1 MNVRPVWFTFLSLLW
16 LPAALAQAPAPLPAD
31 LEGDIVN
38 STTGAPIP
46 GARIKLER
54 SGAEPTYTRAD
65 AHGHFRFGNLD
76 PVIYTLSAGSPGFL
90 KSSTAYVGFTDLRPD
105 GRNGVVRGVII
116 RQVGY
121 ASAGPAPAITK
132 STDSSGAQH
141 AKATVPL
148 LAYGVITG
156 KVTDPYGVP
165 LADTTV
171 EVLAKAPVPSN
182 GSASPPA
189 RSMQVRTNDKG
200 EFRAASL
207 EPGSYY
213 VVANKSNGMATWE
226 SSYRIT
232 YYGAAIDLAAAKP
245 LVVGAGEQVRADVSL
260 VRKSGVHVAG
270 RLIRPPGVEG
280 SGDSMVYTNVALVP
294 EQNTLLNANG
304 QFANGRDDYR
314 LDDVLPGRYVLMAVS
329 RETSTGPFGGN
340 QKEVFGLI
348 RPIEVGDGHIDNFDL
363 MLAPLRDISG
373 TVTYRQGCTPA
384 PLHITAQNRG
394 PLGWRQPEAISDA
407 DGKFV
412 LHGLSTGR
420 YNLSISADAGPGQ
433 ITPPVISI
441 RHGARDVLKDGFESP
456 YAGDEPIS
464 ITVGCQNPGRPQ

>member
-1 MNVRPVWFTFLSLLW
+1 MNVRPVWFTLLFLLW
-16 LPAALAQAPAPLPAD
+16 LPATLAQAPAPLPAD

-38 STTGAPIP
+38 STTGAPVA

-54 SGAEPTYTRAD
+54 SLAEPTYTRAD

-76 PVIYTLSAGSPGFL
+76 PGIYTLSAGSPGFL
-90 KSSTAYVGFTDLRPD
+90 KSSTAYVDLTAFRPD
-105 GRNGVVRGVII
+105 GGDGVMRGFI
-116 RQVGY
+116 QVGY
-121 ASAGPAPAITK
+121 GSAVPAATITN
-132 STDSSGAQH
+132 STDSSGTQH

-171 EVLAKAPVPSN
+171 EVLAKAPVPAN

-213 VVANKSNGMATWE
+213 VVANKSNGITTWE

-232 YYGAAIDLAAAKP
+232 YYGGATDLAAAKP
-245 LVVGAGEQVRADVSL
+245 LTVGAGEQVRGDVSL

-270 RLIRPPGVEG
+270 RLIKPPGIEG
-280 SGDSMVYTNVALVP
+280 SDGPMVYTNVALVP
-294 EQNTLLNANG
+294 EQNPLLNANG
-304 QFANGRDDYR
+304 LFANGRDDYR
-314 LDDVLPGRYVLMAVS
+314 LDDVLPGRYVLMALS
-329 RETSTGPFGGN
+329 RDTSTGPFGGN
-340 QKEVFGLI
+340 QKELFGLI
-348 RPIEVGDGHIDNFDL
+348 RPIEVGDGDVDNFDL
-363 MLAPLRDISG
+363 TLAPLRDISG
-373 TVTYRQGCTPA
+373 TVTYREGCTPA

-412 LHGLSTGR
+412 LHALTTGR
-420 YNLSISADAGPGQ
+420 YNFSIFAEAGPGR
-433 ITPPVISI
+433 IMPPVISI

-456 YAGDEPIS
+456 YPGDEPIS

>member
-1 MNVRPVWFTFLSLLW
+1 MNVRPVWFTSLSLLW
-16 LPAALAQAPAPLPAD
+16 LSATLAQAPASLPAD
-31 LEGDIVN
+31 LEGDVVD
-38 STTGAPIP
+38 STTGAPIG

-54 SGAEPTYTRAD
+54 SPAEPTYTRAD
-65 AHGHFRFGNLD
+65 AHGHFRFDNLD
-76 PVIYTLSAGSPGFL
+76 PGVYTLSAGSPGFL
-90 KSSTAYVGFTDLRPD
+90 KSSTAYVNLADPRPD
-105 GRNGVVRGVII
+105 PGNSVVRGVISP
-116 RQVGY
+116 VGY
-121 ASAGPAPAITK
+121 VSAVPAPAIAK
-132 STDSSGAQH
+132 STDSSGTQH

-165 LADTTV
+165 LADTAV
-171 EVLAKAPVPSN
+171 EVLAKAPVLAN
-182 GSASPPA
+182 GSTSPPVSLM
-189 RSMQVRTNDKG
+189 RVRTNDKG

-232 YYGAAIDLAAAKP
+232 YYGGATDLAAAKP
-245 LVVGAGEQVRADVSL
+245 LTVGAGKPVRGDISL
-260 VRKSGVHVAG
+260 VGKSGVHVAG
-270 RLIRPPGVEG
+270 RLIKPPGVEG
-280 SGDSMVYTNVALVP
+280 SAGPMVFTDVALVP
-294 EQNTLLNANG
+294 EQDPLPNANG
-304 QFANGRDDYR
+304 AFTKGRDDYR

-329 RETSTGPFGGN
+329 REASSDPFGGN
-340 QKEVFGLI
+340 RKELFGLI
-348 RPIEVGDGHIDNFDL
+348 RPIEVGDGDVDNFDL
-363 MLAPLRDISG
+363 TLAPLRDISG
-373 TVTYRQGCTPA
+373 TVTYREGCTPA

-420 YNLSISADAGPGQ
+420 YNLSIFADAGTAQ
-433 ITPPVISI
+433 MMPPVISI

-456 YAGDEPIS
+456 YPGDEPIS

>member
-1 MNVRPVWFTFLSLLW
+1 MNVRPVWFTLLSLLW
-16 LPAALAQAPAPLPAD
+16 LPATLAQAPAPLPAD

-38 STTGAPIP
+38 STTGAPIS

-54 SGAEPTYTRAD
+54 SPAEPTYTRAD

-76 PVIYTLSAGSPGFL
+76 PGVYTLSAGSAGFL
-90 KSSTAYVGFTDLRPD
+90 KSSTAYVDLTASRPD
-105 GRNGVVRGVII
+105 GGNGVVRGVISP
-116 RQVGY
+116 VGY
-121 ASAGPAPAITK
+121 ASAVPAAAITK
-132 STDSSGAQH
+132 SMDSSGTQH

-171 EVLAKAPVPSN
+171 EVLAKAPALAN
-182 GSASPPA
+182 GSTSAPA
-189 RSMQVRTNDKG
+189 RSVQVRTNDKG

-213 VVANKSNGMATWE
+213 VVAKSNGMATWE

-232 YYGAAIDLAAAKP
+232 YYGGATDLAAAKP
-245 LVVGAGEQVRADVSL
+245 LTVGAGEQVRGDVSL

-270 RLIRPPGVEG
+270 RLIKPPGVEG
-280 SGDSMVYTNVALVP
+280 SDGPMVHTYVALVP
-294 EQNTLLNANG
+294 EQNPLLNANG
-304 QFANGRDDYR
+304 PFTNGRDDYR
-314 LDDVLPGRYVLMAVS
+314 LDDVLPGRYVLMALS
-329 RETSTGPFGGN
+329 RDASTDPFGGN
-340 QKEVFGLI
+340 QKELFGLI
-348 RPIEVGDGHIDNFDL
+348 RPIEVGDGDVDNFDL
-363 MLAPLRDISG
+363 TLAPLRDISG

>member
-16 LPAALAQAPAPLPAD
+16 LPPTLAQTPVPLPAD
-31 LEGDIVN
+31 LEGDVVN
-38 STTGAPIP
+38 STTGAPIS
-46 GARIKLER
+46 GARLKLER
-54 SGAEPTYTRAD
+54 YPAEPTYTRAD

-76 PVIYTLSAGSPGFL
+76 PGVYTLSAGSPGFL
-90 KSSTAYVGFTDLRPD
+90 KSSTAYVDLTASRPGGGNGF
-105 GRNGVVRGVII
+105 VRSVISPA
-116 RQVGY
+116 GY
-121 ASAGPAPAITK
+121 ASAVPAAAIAK

-165 LADTTV
+165 LADTAV
-171 EVLAKAPVPSN
+171 EVLAKAPVPAN

-213 VVANKSNGMATWE
+213 VVVNKSNAMAPWE

-232 YYGAAIDLAAAKP
+232 YYGGAIDLAAAKP
-245 LVVGAGEQVRADVSL
+245 LAVGAGEQVRGDVSL

-270 RLIRPPGVEG
+270 RLIKPPGVEG
-280 SGDSMVYTNVALVP
+280 SAGPIVYTNVALVP
-294 EQNTLLNANG
+294 EQNPLLSANG
-304 QFANGRDDYR
+304 PFANGRDDYR
-314 LDDVLPGRYVLMAVS
+314 LDDVLPGRYVLMALS
-329 RETSTGPFGGN
+329 SAASTDPFGSN
-340 QKEVFGLI
+340 QKELFGLI
-348 RPIEVGDGHIDNFDL
+348 RPIEVGNGDVDNFDL
-363 MLAPLRDISG
+363 TLAPLRDISG
-373 TVTYRQGCTPA
+373 TVTYREGCTPA
-384 PLHITAQNRG
+384 PLHITALNRS
-394 PLGWRQPEAISDA
+394 PLGWRQPETISDA

-412 LHGLSTGR
+412 LHALTTGR
-420 YNLSISADAGPGQ
+420 YNFSIFAEAGPGR
-433 ITPPVISI
+433 IMPPVISI

>member
-1 MNVRPVWFTFLSLLW
+1 
-16 LPAALAQAPAPLPAD
+16 
-31 LEGDIVN
+31 
-38 STTGAPIP
+38 
-46 GARIKLER
+46 
-54 SGAEPTYTRAD
+54 
-65 AHGHFRFGNLD
+65 
-76 PVIYTLSAGSPGFL
+76 
-90 KSSTAYVGFTDLRPD
+90 
-105 GRNGVVRGVII
+105 
-116 RQVGY
+116 
-121 ASAGPAPAITK
+121 
-132 STDSSGAQH
+132 
-141 AKATVPL
+141 VPL

-171 EVLAKAPVPSN
+171 EVLAKAPVPAN

-189 RSMQVRTNDKG
+189 RSLQVRTNDKG
-200 EFRAASL
+200 EFRAAPL

-213 VVANKSNGMATWE
+213 VVAKSNGMTTWE

-232 YYGAAIDLAAAKP
+232 YYGGATDLAAARP
-245 LVVGAGEQVRADVSL
+245 LTVGAGEKVRGDVSL

-270 RLIRPPGVEG
+270 RLIKPPGVEG
-280 SGDSMVYTNVALVP
+280 SDGPMVHTYVALVS
-294 EQNTLLNANG
+294 EQNPLLNANG
-304 QFANGRDDYR
+304 PFTPVRDDYR
-314 LDDVLPGRYVLMAVS
+314 LDDVLPGRYLLMALS
-329 RETSTGPFGGN
+329 RDASSDPFGGN
-340 QKEVFGLI
+340 QKELFGLI
-348 RPIEVGDGHIDNFDL
+348 RPIEVGDGDVDNFDL
-363 MLAPLRDISG
+363 TLALLRDISG

-420 YNLSISADAGPGQ
+420 YNLSLSADAGPGQ

>member
-16 LPAALAQAPAPLPAD
+16 LPATLAQAPPPLLAD

-54 SGAEPTYTRAD
+54 SAAEPMYTRAD

-76 PVIYTLSAGSPGFL
+76 PVVYTLSAGSPGFL
-90 KSSTAYVGFTDLRPD
+90 KSSTAYLGLTEIRPN
-105 GRNGVVRGVII
+105 GGNGVVRKFISPA
-116 RQVGY
+116 GY
-121 ASAGPAPAITK
+121 VSAVPSAAITK
-132 STDSSGAQH
+132 STDSSGTQH

-171 EVLAKAPVPSN
+171 EVLAKAPVPAN

-213 VVANKSNGMATWE
+213 VVANRSNGTATWE
-226 SSYRIT
+226 SSYRVT
-232 YYGAAIDLAAAKP
+232 YYGGATDLAAAKP
-245 LVVGAGEQVRADVSL
+245 LTVGAGEQVRGDVSL

-270 RLIRPPGVEG
+270 RLIKPPGVEG
-280 SGDSMVYTNVALVP
+280 SDGPMVYTNVALVP
-294 EQNTLLNANG
+294 EQNPLPSANVL
-304 QFANGRDDYR
+304 FANGRDDYR

-329 RETSTGPFGGN
+329 REASTDPFGGSH
-340 QKEVFGLI
+340 KEVFGLI
-348 RPIEVGDGHIDNFDL
+348 RPIEVGDRDIDNFDL
-363 MLAPLRDISG
+363 TLAPLRDISG

-384 PLHITAQNRG
+384 PLHITAQSRG
-394 PLGWRQPEAISDA
+394 PLNWRQPEAISDA

-420 YNLSISADAGPGQ
+420 YNLSIFADAGTAQ
-433 ITPPVISI
+433 MMPPVISI

-456 YAGDEPIS
+456 YPGDEPIS

>member
-1 MNVRPVWFTFLSLLW
+1 
-16 LPAALAQAPAPLPAD
+16 LPAD

-38 STTGAPIP
+38 SATGAPIA

-54 SGAEPTYTRAD
+54 SSAEPAYTRAD

-76 PVIYTLSAGSPGFL
+76 PGVCTLSAGSPGFL
-90 KSSTAYVGFTDLRPD
+90 RSSTAYLDLTAPRPD
-105 GRNGVVRGVII
+105 GGSGVFRKFISP
-116 RQVGY
+116 VGY
-121 ASAGPAPAITK
+121 ASAGPAATITK
-132 STDSSGAQH
+132 STDASGTQH

-165 LADTTV
+165 LAETAV
-171 EVLAKAPVPSN
+171 EVLAKAPVPAN
-182 GSASPPA
+182 GSASPPI
-189 RSMQVRTNDKG
+189 RPMQVRTNDKG

-213 VVANKSNGMATWE
+213 VVANKSGGMATWE

-232 YYGAAIDLAAAKP
+232 YYGGAIDLAAAKP
-245 LVVGAGEQVRADVSL
+245 ITVGAGEQVRGDISL
-260 VRKSGVHVAG
+260 VRRSGVHVAG
-270 RLIRPPGVEG
+270 RLIKPPGVEG
-280 SGDSMVYTNVALVP
+280 SDGPMVQTNVALVP
-294 EQNTLLNANG
+294 EQSPLLNASG
-304 QFANGRDDYR
+304 PFANGRDDYR
-314 LDDVLPGRYVLMAVS
+314 LDDVLPGRYTLMALS
-329 RETSTGPFGGN
+329 RDVSTGPFGGN
-340 QKEVFGLI
+340 QKELFGLI
-348 RPIEVGDGHIDNFDL
+348 RPIEVGDGDVDNFDL
-363 MLAPLRDISG
+363 TLAPLRDISG
-373 TVTYRQGCTPA
+373 TVTYREGCAPP

-407 DGKFV
+407 KGKFV

-420 YNLSISADAGPGQ
+420 YNLSIFAESGTGR
-433 ITPPVISI
+433 IMPPVISI